1 MTALENLQS
10 GGSTAGAEGIITAYK
25 LAEENFVKNGNN
37 RVILATDGDFN
48 VGVSNNE
55 DLKAMIENKRK
66 SGVFLTCLGF
76 GMGNYKDNRLEMLAD
91 KGNGNYA
98 YIDNIQEA
106 NKFLGK
112 EFAGSMYAIAKDVK
126 IQIEFNPKL
135 VKAYRLI
142 GYESRKLKTEDFIND
157 KIDAGELGIGH
168 TVTAL
173 YEVIPANSTSE
184 FLPKGSDL
192 KYTEVKTKDNLGNE
206 LATIKFRY
214 KKPNEEESKELIQTV
229 SNSQKEINSASLD
242 FRFANA
248 VAWFGLVLRDSQY
261 ISNKNLEDIINLA
274 KQGKSSDEDGYRA
287 EFIRLM
293 ESYKSI
299 KN

>member
-1 MTALENLQS
+1 M
-10 GGSTAGAEGIITAYK
+10 
-25 LAEENFVKNGNN
+25 
-37 RVILATDGDFN
+37 
-48 VGVSNNE
+48 
-55 DLKAMIENKRK
+55 
-66 SGVFLTCLGF
+66 
-76 GMGNYKDNRLEMLAD
+76 
-91 KGNGNYA
+91 
-98 YIDNIQEA
+98 
-106 NKFLGK
+106 
-112 EFAGSMYAIAKDVK
+112 
-126 IQIEFNPKL
+126 
-135 VKAYRLI
+135 
-142 GYESRKLKTEDFIND
+142 
-157 KIDAGELGIGH
+157 
-168 TVTAL
+168 